1 MSTLK
6 DRLYNTIHRNEKPLK
21 ALAEEIG
28 MSGNYLS
35 RAALPD
41 QEESDTGSGCRFPL
55 EKLIPLIRA
64 ADDYAILDFIEDA
77 VGRVAVHVPPATI
90 TNREVYRLAM
100 QAVKQFGELMGELD
114 AGLADGRLTAAEK
127 DRISEEGYL
136 AVQAIV
142 TLLHTLKNGK
152 TQK

>member
-6 DRLYNTIHRNEKPLK
+6 DRLYNTIHRNAKPLK
-21 ALAEEIG
+21 AIAEEIG
-28 MSGNYLS
+28 MSENYLS

-41 QEESDTGSGCRFPL
+41 LEESDTGSGCRFPL
-55 EKLIPLIRA
+55 KKLVPLIRA
-64 ADDYAILDFIEDA
+64 TDDYAILDFIEDS

-100 QAVKQFGELMGELD
+100 QAVKQFGELMGGLD
-114 AGLADGRLTAAEK
+114 AGLADGKLTAAEK
-127 DRISEEGYL
+127 DRISKEGYL